1 MENGLLS
8 SGCVLELTF
17 TLTKFPGFAV
27 AATEGQLRVIILTS
41 LLMRRV
47 WTMVALTSSNEFVP
61 GITGLIKKVIVRN

>member
-27 AATEGQLRVIILTS
+27 AAIDGQSRVMMLTS
-41 LLMRRV
+41 LLTQRV
-47 WTMVALTSSNEFVP
+47 WTMVALTSSNVFVP
-61 GITGLIKKVIVRN
+61 GITGLIKKSDSA